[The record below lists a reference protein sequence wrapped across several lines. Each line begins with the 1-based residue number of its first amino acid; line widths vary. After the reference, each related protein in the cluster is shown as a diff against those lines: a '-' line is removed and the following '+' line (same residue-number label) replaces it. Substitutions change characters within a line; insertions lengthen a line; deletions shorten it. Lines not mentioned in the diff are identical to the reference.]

1 VSGRGVGWLAAAL
14 ALGCAAGSA
23 DPWNLKALEQAHP
36 ALADVHGN
44 RLKDVKPYTLVAAGQ
59 ITEFLCRWPA
69 GEPVPVAVGAG
80 ATPEERDAIQTALDA
95 WQGADLGVR
104 FQSRERLA
112 RPHGIEI
119 RVIENMLAGTANTI
133 ADCAVDAARIAEPT
147 DPIAARMVFASIHL
161 ARNDPR
167 LTGSALHELGHAL
180 GFQGHPRAGETV
192 MSPGMKAARLA
203 GQRVREGK
211 LHGDAA
217 LSALY
222 AVPSGTVL
230 SRRPLPP
237 ERTRPVDAL
246 AEHGARVGWSGPFV
260 RVGDREGR
268 LFWRD
273 ARGDTIAFTLTGLSA
288 SRTDSQRIR
297 LTPNAR
303 AEEELGRLPAR

>member
-1 VSGRGVGWLAAAL
+1 VAL
-14 ALGCAAGSA
+14 ALSCAAGSP

-36 ALADVHGN
+36 ALAAVHGN
-44 RLKDVKPYTLVAAGQ
+44 RLKDVKPYTLVAAGWL
-59 ITEFLCRWPA
+59 TEFLCRWSV
-69 GEPVPVAVGAG
+69 GESVPVAVDAG
-80 ATPEERDAIQTALDA
+80 ATPAERDAIEAALDA
-95 WQGADLGVR
+95 WEGADLGVR
-104 FQSRERLA
+104 FERRERLA
-112 RPHGIEI
+112 RPYGIEI

-133 ADCAVDAARIAEPT
+133 ADCGVDAARLAESSGPV
-147 DPIAARMVFASIHL
+147 AARMVFASIHL
-161 ARNDPR
+161 ARDDPR

-203 GQRVREGK
+203 GERVREGT

-230 SRRPLPP
+230 SRRPLTP
-237 ERTRPVDAL
+237 ERTRAVDAL

-273 ARGDTIAFTLTGLSA
+273 ARGDSVAFALTGLSA
-288 SRTDSQRIR
+288 SRTDPRRIQ

-303 AEEELGRLPAR
+303 AAQELGRLPAR